1 MTDFEQEVENILDN
15 LKKYAKTK
23 NILINTTNRTHS
35 NKSKTLV
42 MTFYNN
48 DYYEMPENVFERAD
62 NE

>member
-15 LKKYAKTK
+15 LKKYAKSK
-23 NILINTTNRTHS
+23 NILIKTTNMTHS

-48 DYYEMPENVFERAD
+48 DYYEMPNNVFEEAD
-62 NE
+62 D

>member
-23 NILINTTNRTHS
+23 NILIKTTNRTHS

>member
-15 LKKYAKTK
+15 LKKYAKSK
-23 NILINTTNRTHS
+23 NILIKTTNRTHS

-62 NE
+62 DE